1 MFCNRMIVSY
11 RASEGAVRGL
21 QRNDCWAVQYLVTS
35 WRNVSGRM
43 IRRTVHGPQREE
55 SYVRI
60 CRIRI
65 PHSVQ
70 NTLDSEWLVTLYL
83 PRLSRY
89 HIVGTANSLR
99 TGRFGVRIQAVS
111 VDFSFLQSLSIALGP
126 IQPHIRFVLGYL
138 KWQGRDADV
147 INLVP
152 RRRKSEV
159 IPRLLLYAV
168 MAGTTT

>member
-1 MFCNRMIVSY
+1 MTVSGY
-11 RASEGAVRGL
+11 MLSCTVP
-21 QRNDCWAVQYLVTS
+21 LVTS

-43 IRRTVHGPQREE
+43 FRRTVYGPQREE
-55 SYVRI
+55 SYVQM
-60 CRIRI
+60 CRIAF
-65 PHSVQ
+65 HSVQ
-70 NTLDSEWLVTLYL
+70 NTLDSEWRVTLYL

-89 HIVGTANSLR
+89 HMVGIVNSLR

-152 RRRKSEV
+152 RRRKSE
-159 IPRLLLYAV
+159 AV
-168 MAGTTT
+168 P